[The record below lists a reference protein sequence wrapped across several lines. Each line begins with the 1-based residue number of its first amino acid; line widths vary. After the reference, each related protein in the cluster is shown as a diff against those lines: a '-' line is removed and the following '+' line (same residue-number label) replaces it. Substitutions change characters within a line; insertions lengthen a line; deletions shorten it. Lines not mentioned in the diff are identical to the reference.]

1 MSNEEL
7 VTIDIEKIVDRHL
20 DMYWPNDEVEAA
32 SSQHEQGVDLDQGT
46 AISEVNMSAT
56 TRTQHPVVQQIDH
69 PDCAP
74 ASEPSDGMDDGVD
87 TSIFPAC

>member
-20 DMYWPNDEVEAA
+20 DMYWPNEEVEAT
-32 SSQHEQGVDLDQGT
+32 SSQHEQGVDQGT
-46 AISEVNMSAT
+46 AISDVNMSAIAKA
-56 TRTQHPVVQQIDH
+56 QHPVVQEIDH

-74 ASEPSDGMDDGVD
+74 ASQPSDGKDHGVD
-87 TSIFPAC
+87 TSIITAC